1 MRQLLSILVLCLS
14 FLGFSNEPL
23 DSLPTPRELILQQ
36 DYKEAITLLESRL
49 DQNPSFADFY
59 NAGIAYEEMGSHRQ
73 ALWAFASALRIN
85 PADQAAQT
93 NVSIVYRSLNQDS
106 DWVNQYAWVDRGAIA
121 FQNFWVPLLILSS
134 LFLAIFIFFTV
145 AKKESKRAGLK
156 KLFIPALLLFGLS
169 LLAIN
174 RVDNHFS
181 KHKFAILKSK
191 QVQFYLN
198 PEGVP
203 IDHTDQPPLI
213 LSLKKLSIDSAWAS
227 VQLNGQSVWTPTE
240 NVMTY

>member
-1 MRQLLSILVLCLS
+1 MKQLFCILIF
-14 FLGFSNEPL
+14 FLPYIGSSNDSL
-23 DSLPTPRELILQQ
+23 DSLSSPRELILQQ
-36 DYKEAITLLESRL
+36 NYNEALSILESRL
-49 DQNPSFADFY
+49 KQNPSFADFY

-73 ALWAFASALRIN
+73 ALWAFASALKIN

-93 NVSIVYRSLNQDS
+93 NASIVYRSLNQDG
-106 DWVNQYAWVDRGAIA
+106 DWVNQFSWVDRGAIA
-121 FQNFWVPLLILSS
+121 FQHFWVPLLMISC

-145 AKKESKRAGLK
+145 AKKESKRAGMK
-156 KLFIPALLLFGLS
+156 KFFIPALLLFSLS

-174 RVDNHFS
+174 RVDNHFA

-203 IDHTDQPPLI
+203 IDQMDQSPLV
-213 LSLKKLSIDSAWAS
+213 LSLEKFSSDSTWVS
-227 VQLNGQSVWTPTE
+227 VQVNGQSVWTPAE
-240 NVMTY
+240 NMLTY